1 MESYGKILKDARE
14 GKKISIEEAALNS
27 QIGINYIKAIEEE
40 NEGAFSSDAYL
51 TGFMRNYADY
61 LNVDSAHLLRLF
73 HNKKIQ
79 EAPIPR
85 ELTAPVRNRK
95 PLIFTLISLFFLI
108 LCVAAWWFY
117 FSPSAKKNLFRGYG
131 KEEKLKTASK
141 EYNID
146 SSAFTGRLYSG
157 DKITFTSKNKL
168 VSATVVNTLGELS
181 ISSPVGVINTELA
194 EENEYDLDGD
204 GTADIILYVSDISAT
219 QKEAGAEVRAMRV
232 VGGEIFST
240 ADIPFSDEVGD
251 EKKMTI
257 LFTENRAYPF
267 TLKGNFRAS
276 CLFRH
281 KIDNKNIYENY
292 LASGSVVDMNPKNGV
307 RIWVSNAAAVK
318 FNVIAEKGNFT
329 LDIGKQGRIEVKDI
343 KWVKDR
349 NGTFKLAVIDVD

>member
-1 MESYGKILKDARE
+1 MESYGKILKEARE
-14 GKKISIEEAALNS
+14 AKKISLEEAALNS

-61 LNVDSAHLLRLF
+61 LHVDSARLLRLF

-85 ELTAPVRNRK
+85 ELTAQSKNPK
-95 PLIFTLISLFFLI
+95 PLIFTLSFIFIAALI
-108 LCVAAWWFY
+108 GGGFY
-117 FSPSAKKNLFRGYG
+117 FFAKAKNALSENEGG
-131 KEEKLKTASK
+131 KNSNKINSK

-146 SSAFTGRLYSG
+146 AQAFTGRIYSG
-157 DKITFTSKNKL
+157 DKLTFTSKNKL
-168 VSATVVNTLGELS
+168 ISATVVNTLGELS
-181 ISSPVGVINTELA
+181 LSTPVGVINTELA

-204 GTADIILYVSDISAT
+204 GNSDVILYVSDISAT
-219 QKEAGAEVRAMRV
+219 KKEAGAEVRAMRV
-232 VGGEIFST
+232 LGGEVFST
-240 ADIPFSDEVGD
+240 EGIPFADEVEN
-251 EKKMTI
+251 EKKLTVI
-257 LFTENRAYPF
+257 FTENRAYPF
-267 TLKGNFRAS
+267 TVKGNFRAS

-281 KIDNKNIYENY
+281 KTDNKKIYENY
-292 LASGSVVDMNPKNGV
+292 LSNGSVVDMNPKNGV

-318 FNVIAEKGNFT
+318 FNVIAEKGNFN
-329 LDIGKQGRIEVKDI
+329 LEIGKQGKVEVKDI